1 MIFYIDIKNI
11 IANIVFNNTNKVVF
25 EFNNLKIDQL
35 ISAFFDF
42 EIEHGH

>member
-25 EFNNLKIDQL
+25 EFNNLKID
-35 ISAFFDF
+35 
-42 EIEHGH
+42 